1 MTGNVKKSI
10 NLSLFN
16 GNQAKNLFKSLK
28 YYVYAL
34 CYIDSNGESIP
45 FYIGKGVGD
54 RCLQHLREEG
64 TTKAEKISKS
74 SSEKKFTIDILRH
87 GLDEQTAKIVEATCI
102 DLVNVDGLENKVR
115 GSGVIL
121 GRLPLEE
128 LYYLYS
134 AQSIKITTQHRGLL
148 FILNKTYKSGMT
160 DVELYEATCGVW
172 RNVPRTPDI
181 KYAYASYHGIIKEVY
196 VITKWQN
203 AGTYNY
209 TSRNFN
215 HRSTSFLDSRYE
227 FVGDVAQSQVRDK
240 YKGKLVE
247 FPRSYGSPFVKV
259 GF

>member
-1 MTGNVKKSI
+1 MKKSI
-10 NLSLFN
+10 DLNLFN
-16 GNQAKNLFKSLK
+16 GNQAKNLFKNLK

-34 CYIDSNGESIP
+34 CHIDSKGDSIA

-54 RCLQHLREEG
+54 RCLQHLKEEG
-64 TTKAEKISKS
+64 TSKAEKISKS
-74 SSEKKFTIDILRH
+74 SIEERFTIDILRH

-115 GSGVIL
+115 GSGIIL

-128 LYYLYS
+128 LYHLYS
-134 AQSIKITTQHRGLL
+134 AQPIEIKTEHKGLL

-160 DVELYEATCGVW
+160 ELELYEATCGVW
-172 RNVPRTPDI
+172 RNIPRSSDI

-196 VITKWQN
+196 SIDKWQD

-209 TSRNFN
+209 TSRNFD
-215 HRSTSFLDSRYE
+215 HRPDNFLDSRHE
-227 FVGDVAQSQVRDK
+227 FVGNVTHSEIRDK

-247 FPRSYGSPFVKV
+247 FTRSYGSPFVKV